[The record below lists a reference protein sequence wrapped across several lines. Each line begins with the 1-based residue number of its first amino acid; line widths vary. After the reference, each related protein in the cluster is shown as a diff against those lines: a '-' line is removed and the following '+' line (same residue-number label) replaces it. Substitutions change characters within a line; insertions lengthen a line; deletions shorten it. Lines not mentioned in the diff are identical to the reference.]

1 MTAHYNYVTIRKNK
15 SPLKWSREAKK
26 GCTETLIYLFV
37 YMKPFCLFIDGRVF
51 IFAKLSFNQG
61 PERLERRMTAMNYQ
75 KKTVVASV
83 AGLTLEGMDIMFIS
97 FAMSMI
103 IAHFHID
110 MATGGLISSITNLG
124 MLVGGTIFG
133 ILADKFGRVKV
144 FTYTIILFAIGTA
157 LTGLATNIEQVYI
170 FRFIAGLGA
179 GGEYGI
185 GMALV
190 AEAWPKN
197 KQGRASSYV
206 SVGAQYG
213 VILAALLSALILPN
227 WGWRGLFFVGIIP
240 VIFAFM
246 VRKNLDESP
255 EWVAAQKEK
264 KLVKKQGNL
273 KELFAT
279 RRTAFT
285 TVALA
290 IMATV
295 QIAGYNGLM
304 IWLPSMLQKS
314 QGLSVSGSALW
325 TISTAVGMIVGMLTF
340 GQFIDRF
347 GMKRTYGIFLIAS
360 AVAVFLYSYASGSAG
375 VLIGGAIV
383 GFFANGMFAGYGA
396 LISHYYPVEVRS
408 TATNT
413 IFNFGR
419 ALGGLSPILVGFILQ
434 HANVTVAMGYL
445 AVLYCVSFIAMLSLK
460 KGKAEQTQERFVST
474 AKAV

>member
-1 MTAHYNYVTIRKNK
+1 
-15 SPLKWSREAKK
+15 
-26 GCTETLIYLFV
+26 
-37 YMKPFCLFIDGRVF
+37 
-51 IFAKLSFNQG
+51 
-61 PERLERRMTAMNYQ
+61 MNYQ

-110 MATGGLISSITNLG
+110 LATGGLISSLTNIG
-124 MLVGGTIFG
+124 MLAGGVVFG
-133 ILADKFGRVKV
+133 ILADKFGRVRI
-144 FTYTIILFAIGTA
+144 FTYSILLFAVGTA
-157 LTGLATNIEQVYI
+157 LTGFATSIEQVYV

-190 AEAWPKN
+190 AEAWPKD

-213 VILAALLSALILPN
+213 VILAALLSAMILPVL
-227 WGWRGLFFVGIIP
+227 GWRALFFVGLVP
-240 VIFAFM
+240 VIFAFI

-255 EWVAAQKEK
+255 EWLAAQKQKRIVNKQEK
-264 KLVKKQGNL
+264 GKLLQ
-273 KELFAT
+273 LFDT
-279 RRTAFT
+279 PRITMT
-285 TVALA
+285 TISLA

-304 IWLPSMLQKS
+304 IWLPSMLQQS
-314 QGLSVSGSALW
+314 QGLSVSSSALW
-325 TISTAVGMIVGMLTF
+325 TISTAIGMIIGMLIF
-340 GQFIDRF
+340 GRFIDRF
-347 GMKRTYGIFLIAS
+347 GIKRSYGMFLLAS
-360 AVAVFLYSYASGSAG
+360 AAAVFLYSHAEGSAG

-383 GFFANGMFAGYGA
+383 GFFSNGMFAGYGA
-396 LISHYYPVEVRS
+396 LISSFYPVQVRS

-419 ALGGLSPILVGFILQ
+419 AVGGLSPIFVGYILQ
-434 HANVTVAMGYL
+434 RYDMTVAMTYL
-445 AVLYCVSFIAMLSLK
+445 AILYCISFIVMLTLK
-460 KGKAEQTQERFVST
+460 NKQSKDIVEWQHSA
-474 AKAV
+474 

>member
-1 MTAHYNYVTIRKNK
+1 MDYR
-15 SPLKWSREAKK
+15 
-26 GCTETLIYLFV
+26 
-37 YMKPFCLFIDGRVF
+37 
-51 IFAKLSFNQG
+51 
-61 PERLERRMTAMNYQ
+61 

-97 FAMSMI
+97 FAMTMI
-103 IAHFHID
+103 IAEFHID
-110 MATGGLISSITNLG
+110 LATGGLISSITNIG
-124 MLVGGTIFG
+124 MLIGGILFG
-133 ILADKFGRVKV
+133 VLADKYGRVKV
-144 FTYTIILFAIGTA
+144 FTYTVLLFAVGTA
-157 LTGLATNIEQVYI
+157 LTGLATNIEQVYL

-213 VILAALLSALILPN
+213 VILAALLSAVILPTL
-227 WGWRGLFFVGIIP
+227 GWRALFFVGVVP
-240 VIFAFM
+240 VIFAFI

-255 EWVAAQKEK
+255 EWLAAQKLKKASNKREK
-264 KLVKKQGNL
+264 NKLGQ
-273 KELFAT
+273 LFNSSKT
-279 RRTAFT
+279 TFT
-285 TVALA
+285 TVALM

-304 IWLPSMLQKS
+304 IWLPSMLQQS

-325 TISTAVGMIVGMLTF
+325 TISTAVGMIIGMLTF
-340 GQFIDRF
+340 GQFLDRF
-347 GMKRTYGIFLIAS
+347 GTKRAFGIFLLAS
-360 AVAVFLYSYASGSAG
+360 ACAVFVYAYATGSAG

-383 GFFANGMFAGYGA
+383 GFFSNGMFAGYGA
-396 LISHYYPVEVRS
+396 LIGGLYPTEIRS

-419 ALGGLSPILVGFILQ
+419 AVGGFSPILVGYILQ
-434 HANVTVAMGYL
+434 NYDMKMAMLYL
-445 AVLYCVSFIAMLSLK
+445 AGLYIISFVMMLTLK
-460 KGKAEQTQERFVST
+460 KGSTTQVT
-474 AKAV
+474 QLAN

>member
-1 MTAHYNYVTIRKNK
+1 MI
-15 SPLKWSREAKK
+15 
-26 GCTETLIYLFV
+26 
-37 YMKPFCLFIDGRVF
+37 PFCPLDGRVLF
-51 IFAKLSFNQG
+51 LPLSFNLS
-61 PERLERRMTAMNYQ
+61 PVRLERRMTKLDYR

-103 IAHFHID
+103 ISQFHID
-110 MATGGLISSITNLG
+110 MTAGGLISSITNLG
-124 MLVGGTIFG
+124 MLAGGVIFG
-133 ILADKFGRVKV
+133 ILADKFGRVRI
-144 FTYTIILFAIGTA
+144 FTYTILLFAIGTA
-157 LTGLATNIEQVYI
+157 LTGLAQNIEQVYI

-213 VILAALLSALILPN
+213 VILAALLSAVILPS
-227 WGWRGLFFVGIIP
+227 WGWRGLFFVGLAP
-240 VIFAFM
+240 VIFAFI

-255 EWVAAQKEK
+255 VWLASQKKEN
-264 KLVKKQGNL
+264 LVKKQGKL
-273 KELFAT
+273 TQLFST
-279 RRTAFT
+279 PRITFT
-285 TVALA
+285 TIALA

-304 IWLPSMLQKS
+304 IWLPSMLQQS
-314 QGLSVSGSALW
+314 QGLSVSSSALW
-325 TISTAVGMIVGMLTF
+325 TISTAAGMIAGMLTF
-340 GQFIDRF
+340 GIFIDRL
-347 GMKRTYGIFLIAS
+347 GMKRSYGIFLIAS

-375 VLIGGAIV
+375 LLIGGAVV
-383 GFFANGMFAGYGA
+383 GFFSNGMFAGYGA
-396 LISHYYPVEVRS
+396 LISKYYSVETRS

-419 ALGGLSPILVGFILQ
+419 ALGGLSPILVGYILQ
-434 HANVTVAMGYL
+434 HANVTAAMGYL
-445 AVLYCVSFIAMLSLK
+445 AMLYYISFLAMISLRKVNNNQEENRVPNLSHS
-460 KGKAEQTQERFVST
+460 A
-474 AKAV
+474 

>member
-1 MTAHYNYVTIRKNK
+1 MDYR
-15 SPLKWSREAKK
+15 
-26 GCTETLIYLFV
+26 
-37 YMKPFCLFIDGRVF
+37 
-51 IFAKLSFNQG
+51 
-61 PERLERRMTAMNYQ
+61 

-103 IAHFHID
+103 VAHFQID
-110 MATGGLISSITNLG
+110 FATGGLISSITNIG
-124 MLVGGTIFG
+124 MLAGGIVFG
-133 ILADKFGRVKV
+133 ILADKFGRVKI
-144 FTYTIILFAIGTA
+144 FTYTVLLFAVGTA
-157 LTGLATNIEQVYI
+157 LTGMASNIEQIYL

-213 VILAALLSALILPN
+213 VILAALLSAMILPTL
-227 WGWRGLFFVGIIP
+227 GWRALFFVGIVP
-240 VIFAFM
+240 VIFAFI

-255 EWVAAQKEK
+255 EWLASQKEK
-264 KLVKKQGNL
+264 KAAKVKEKGKLIQ
-273 KELFAT
+273 LFNT
-279 RRTAFT
+279 PKTAMT
-285 TVALA
+285 TIALA

-304 IWLPSMLQKS
+304 IWLPSMLQQS
-314 QGLSVSGSALW
+314 QGLSVSGSAIW
-325 TISTAVGMIVGMLTF
+325 TISTAVGMIIGMLTF
-340 GQFIDRF
+340 GQFIDRI
-347 GMKRTYGIFLIAS
+347 GIKRSYGIFLLAS
-360 AVAVFLYSYASGSAG
+360 AAAVFLYAFAEGSAG

-383 GFFANGMFAGYGA
+383 GFFSNGMFAGYGA
-396 LISHYYPVEVRS
+396 LIGSLYNVGIRS

-419 ALGGLSPILVGFILQ
+419 AVGGLSPILVGYLLQ
-434 HANVTVAMGYL
+434 SYDMTVAMTYL
-445 AVLYCVSFIAMLSLK
+445 AGLYIISFIFMLSLK
-460 KGKAEQTQERFVST
+460 KGETENRSSEKRQMASFANAKLAE
-474 AKAV
+474 K

>member
-1 MTAHYNYVTIRKNK
+1 M
-15 SPLKWSREAKK
+15 
-26 GCTETLIYLFV
+26 
-37 YMKPFCLFIDGRVF
+37 D
-51 IFAKLSFNQG
+51 
-61 PERLERRMTAMNYQ
+61 YQ
-75 KKTVVASV
+75 RKTVVASV

-110 MATGGLISSITNLG
+110 LATGGLISSITNLG
-124 MLVGGTIFG
+124 MLAGGVIFG
-133 ILADKFGRVKV
+133 ILADKFGRVRI

-157 LTGLATNIEQVYI
+157 LTGLAQNIEQVYI
-170 FRFIAGLGA
+170 FRVFAGLGA

-190 AEAWPKN
+190 AEAWPKH

-213 VILAALLSALILPN
+213 VILAALLSAVILPTL
-227 WGWRGLFFVGIIP
+227 GWRALFFVGVLP
-240 VIFAFM
+240 VIFAFI

-255 EWVAAQKEK
+255 EWLEAQKK
-264 KLVKKQGNL
+264 K
-273 KELFAT
+273 KEAGKLENGKLSQLFDTPRAT
-279 RRTAFT
+279 IT
-285 TVALA
+285 TISLA

-314 QGLSVSGSALW
+314 QGLSVSSSALW
-325 TISTAVGMIVGMLTF
+325 TISTAVGMIIGMLTF
-340 GQFIDRF
+340 GQIMDRL
-347 GMKRTYGIFLIAS
+347 GAKRAFGIFLLASAS
-360 AVAVFLYSYASGSAG
+360 AVFFYSFAQGSVG

-383 GFFANGMFAGYGA
+383 GFFSNGMFAGYGA
-396 LISHYYPVEVRS
+396 LISSFYPVEVRS

-419 ALGGLSPILVGFILQ
+419 AVGGLSPILVGYILQ
-434 HANVTVAMGYL
+434 NYDMKVAMAYL
-445 AVLYCVSFIAMLSLK
+445 AVLYVLSFTIMLNLK
-460 KGKAEQTQERFVST
+460 KSPSNMAENYMERSVS
-474 AKAV
+474 

>member
-1 MTAHYNYVTIRKNK
+1 M
-15 SPLKWSREAKK
+15 K
-26 GCTETLIYLFV
+26 GHFY
-37 YMKPFCLFIDGRVF
+37 FCQ
-51 IFAKLSFNQG
+51 LSFNQS
-61 PERLERRMTAMNYQ
+61 PVRLERRTTEMDYR

-103 IAHFHID
+103 IAEFHID
-110 MATGGLISSITNLG
+110 MAAGGLISSITNLG
-124 MLVGGTIFG
+124 MLAGGVIFG
-133 ILADKFGRVKV
+133 ILADKFGRVRI
-144 FTYTIILFAIGTA
+144 FTYTILLFAVGTA
-157 LTGLATNIEQVYI
+157 LTGLAQNIEQVYL

-213 VILAALLSALILPN
+213 VILAALLSAMILPS
-227 WGWRGLFFVGIIP
+227 WGWRGLFFVGLAP
-240 VIFAFM
+240 VIFAFI
-246 VRKNLDESP
+246 VRKKLDESP
-255 EWVAAQKEK
+255 VWVESQK
-264 KLVKKQGNL
+264 KKQLVQKQGKL
-273 KELFAT
+273 KQLFAT
-279 RRTAFT
+279 PRIAVT

-304 IWLPSMLQKS
+304 IWLPSMLQQS
-314 QGLSVSGSALW
+314 QGLSVSSSALW
-325 TISTAVGMIVGMLTF
+325 TISTAAGMIAGMLTF

-347 GMKRTYGIFLIAS
+347 GMKRSYGIFLVAS
-360 AVAVFLYSYASGSAG
+360 AVAVFFYSFASGSTG
-375 VLIGGAIV
+375 LLIGGAIV
-383 GFFANGMFAGYGA
+383 GFFSNGMFAGYGA
-396 LISHYYPVEVRS
+396 LISKYYSVEIRS

-419 ALGGLSPILVGFILQ
+419 ALGGLSPILVGYILQ
-434 HANVTVAMGYL
+434 HANVTVAMTYL
-445 AVLYCVSFIAMLSLK
+445 ALLYCISFIAMVSLRNGKGRQEEINSLS
-460 KGKAEQTQERFVST
+460 E
-474 AKAV
+474 AV

>member
-1 MTAHYNYVTIRKNK
+1 MDYR
-15 SPLKWSREAKK
+15 
-26 GCTETLIYLFV
+26 
-37 YMKPFCLFIDGRVF
+37 
-51 IFAKLSFNQG
+51 
-61 PERLERRMTAMNYQ
+61 

-97 FAMSMI
+97 FAMTMI
-103 IAHFHID
+103 IAEFHID
-110 MATGGLISSITNLG
+110 LATGGLISSITNIG
-124 MLVGGTIFG
+124 MLIGGILFG
-133 ILADKFGRVKV
+133 VLADKYGRVKV
-144 FTYTIILFAIGTA
+144 FTYTVLLFAVGTA
-157 LTGLATNIEQVYI
+157 LTGLATNIEQVYL

-213 VILAALLSALILPN
+213 VILAALLSAVILPTL
-227 WGWRGLFFVGIIP
+227 GWRALFFVGVVP
-240 VIFAFM
+240 VIFAFI

-255 EWVAAQKEK
+255 EWLEAQKLKKASNKREK
-264 KLVKKQGNL
+264 NKLGQ
-273 KELFAT
+273 LFNSSKT
-279 RRTAFT
+279 TFT
-285 TVALA
+285 TIALM

-304 IWLPSMLQKS
+304 IWLPSMLQQS

-325 TISTAVGMIVGMLTF
+325 TISTAVGMIIGMLTF
-340 GQFIDRF
+340 GQFLDRF
-347 GMKRTYGIFLIAS
+347 GTKRAFGIFLLAS
-360 AVAVFLYSYASGSAG
+360 ACAVFIYAYATGSAG

-383 GFFANGMFAGYGA
+383 GFFSNGMFAGYGA
-396 LISHYYPVEVRS
+396 LIGGLYPTEIRS

-419 ALGGLSPILVGFILQ
+419 AVGGFSPILVGYILQ
-434 HANVTVAMGYL
+434 NYDMKMAMLYL
-445 AVLYCVSFIAMLSLK
+445 AGLYIISFVMMLTLK
-460 KGKAEQTQERFVST
+460 KGSTTPATQLAS
-474 AKAV
+474 

>member
-1 MTAHYNYVTIRKNK
+1 MDYR
-15 SPLKWSREAKK
+15 
-26 GCTETLIYLFV
+26 
-37 YMKPFCLFIDGRVF
+37 
-51 IFAKLSFNQG
+51 
-61 PERLERRMTAMNYQ
+61 

-103 IAHFHID
+103 IAEFHID
-110 MATGGLISSITNLG
+110 MAAGGLISSITNLG
-124 MLVGGTIFG
+124 MLAGGVIFG
-133 ILADKFGRVKV
+133 ILADKFGRVRI
-144 FTYTIILFAIGTA
+144 FTYTILLFAVGTA
-157 LTGLATNIEQVYI
+157 LTGLAQNIEQVYL

-213 VILAALLSALILPN
+213 VILAALLSAMILPS
-227 WGWRGLFFVGIIP
+227 WGWSGLFFVGLAP
-240 VIFAFM
+240 VIFAFI
-246 VRKNLDESP
+246 VRKKLDESP
-255 EWVAAQKEK
+255 VWVESQK
-264 KLVKKQGNL
+264 KKQLVQKQGKL
-273 KELFAT
+273 KQLFAT
-279 RRTAFT
+279 PRIAVT

-304 IWLPSMLQKS
+304 IWLPSMLQQS
-314 QGLSVSGSALW
+314 QGLSVSSSALW
-325 TISTAVGMIVGMLTF
+325 TISTAAGMIAGMLTF

-347 GMKRTYGIFLIAS
+347 GMKRSYGIFLVAS
-360 AVAVFLYSYASGSAG
+360 AVAVFFYSFASGSTG
-375 VLIGGAIV
+375 LLIGGAIV
-383 GFFANGMFAGYGA
+383 GFFSNGMFAGYGA
-396 LISHYYPVEVRS
+396 LISKYYSVEIRS

-419 ALGGLSPILVGFILQ
+419 ALGGLSPILVGYILQ
-434 HANVTVAMGYL
+434 HANVTVAMTYL
-445 AVLYCVSFIAMLSLK
+445 ALLYCISFIAMVSLRNGKGRQEEINSLS
-460 KGKAEQTQERFVST
+460 E
-474 AKAV
+474 AV

>member
-1 MTAHYNYVTIRKNK
+1 MDYR
-15 SPLKWSREAKK
+15 
-26 GCTETLIYLFV
+26 
-37 YMKPFCLFIDGRVF
+37 
-51 IFAKLSFNQG
+51 
-61 PERLERRMTAMNYQ
+61 

-97 FAMSMI
+97 FAMTMI
-103 IAHFHID
+103 IAEFHID
-110 MATGGLISSITNLG
+110 LATGGLISSITNIG
-124 MLVGGTIFG
+124 MLIGGILFG
-133 ILADKFGRVKV
+133 VLADKYGRVKV
-144 FTYTIILFAIGTA
+144 FTYTVLLFAVGTA
-157 LTGLATNIEQVYI
+157 LTGLATNIEQVYL

-213 VILAALLSALILPN
+213 VILAALLSAVILPTL
-227 WGWRGLFFVGIIP
+227 GWRALFFVGVVP
-240 VIFAFM
+240 VIFAFI

-255 EWVAAQKEK
+255 EWLEAQKLK
-264 KLVKKQGNL
+264 KASNKREENKLGQ
-273 KELFAT
+273 LFNSSKT
-279 RRTAFT
+279 TFT
-285 TVALA
+285 TIALM

-304 IWLPSMLQKS
+304 IWLPSMLQQS

-325 TISTAVGMIVGMLTF
+325 TISTAVGMIIGMLTF
-340 GQFIDRF
+340 GQFLDRF
-347 GMKRTYGIFLIAS
+347 GTKRAFGIFLLAS
-360 AVAVFLYSYASGSAG
+360 ACAVFIYAYATGSAG

-383 GFFANGMFAGYGA
+383 GFFSNGMFAGYGA
-396 LISHYYPVEVRS
+396 LIGGLYPTEIRS

-419 ALGGLSPILVGFILQ
+419 AVGGFSPILVGYILQ
-434 HANVTVAMGYL
+434 NYDMKMAMLYL
-445 AVLYCVSFIAMLSLK
+445 AGLYIISFVMMLTLK
-460 KGKAEQTQERFVST
+460 KGSTTPATQL
-474 AKAV
+474 AN

>member
-1 MTAHYNYVTIRKNK
+1 MDYR
-15 SPLKWSREAKK
+15 
-26 GCTETLIYLFV
+26 
-37 YMKPFCLFIDGRVF
+37 
-51 IFAKLSFNQG
+51 
-61 PERLERRMTAMNYQ
+61 

-97 FAMSMI
+97 FAMTMI
-103 IAHFHID
+103 IAEFHID
-110 MATGGLISSITNLG
+110 LAIGGLISSITNIG
-124 MLVGGTIFG
+124 MLIGGILFG
-133 ILADKFGRVKV
+133 VLADKYGRVKV
-144 FTYTIILFAIGTA
+144 FTYTVLLFAVGTA
-157 LTGLATNIEQVYI
+157 LTGLATNIEQVYL

-213 VILAALLSALILPN
+213 VILAALLSAVILPTL
-227 WGWRGLFFVGIIP
+227 GWRALFFVGVVP
-240 VIFAFM
+240 VIFAFI

-255 EWVAAQKEK
+255 EWLEAQKLK
-264 KLVKKQGNL
+264 KASNKREENKLGQ
-273 KELFAT
+273 LFNSSKT
-279 RRTAFT
+279 TFT
-285 TVALA
+285 TIALM

-304 IWLPSMLQKS
+304 IWLPSMLQQS

-325 TISTAVGMIVGMLTF
+325 TISTAVGMIIGMLTF
-340 GQFIDRF
+340 GQFLDRF
-347 GMKRTYGIFLIAS
+347 GTKRAFGIFLLAS
-360 AVAVFLYSYASGSAG
+360 ACAVFIYAYATGSAG

-383 GFFANGMFAGYGA
+383 GFFSNGMFAGYGA
-396 LISHYYPVEVRS
+396 LIGGLYPTEIRS

-419 ALGGLSPILVGFILQ
+419 AVGGFSPILVGYILQ
-434 HANVTVAMGYL
+434 NYDMKMAMLYL
-445 AVLYCVSFIAMLSLK
+445 AGLYIISFVMMLTLK
-460 KGKAEQTQERFVST
+460 KGSTTPATQL
-474 AKAV
+474 AN